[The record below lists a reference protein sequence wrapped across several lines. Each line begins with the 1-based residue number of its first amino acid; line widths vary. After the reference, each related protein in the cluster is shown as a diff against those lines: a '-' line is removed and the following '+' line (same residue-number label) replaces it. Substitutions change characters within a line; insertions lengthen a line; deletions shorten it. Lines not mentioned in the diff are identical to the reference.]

1 MIEIRN
7 LNIKLRNSDR
17 YLIKDFNLI
26 LNITIKIL
34 VSILLIVGIYVFIQF
49 SNKKLENEDKIKLMI
64 LKEKWKEL
72 FLELSQNSS
81 VIDFKENTIY
91 IKGYNSVVKH
101 YIFANK
107 IKLIEKILENL
118 KIRFEISDIKVK

>member
-1 MIEIRN
+1 MKMISISEIAT
-7 LNIKLRNSDR
+7 
-17 YLIKDFNLI
+17 F
-26 LNITIKIL
+26 KI
-34 VSILLIVGIYVFIQF
+34 
-49 SNKKLENEDKIKLMI
+49 SNDNRIKLMI

-81 VIDFKENTIY
+81 VIDFEEKIIY

-107 IKLIEKILENL
+107 TKIIEKILENL
-118 KIRFEISDIKVK
+118 EIKFEIDDIKLK